1 MSVTI
6 NGSGTITSSTGTLS
20 LGADNLTTTGTI
32 PAAQLTGTMP
42 AVNGAAITALNASN
56 MASGTVPTARLGT
69 GTASSSTILYG
80 NNTWGAAP
88 AAGLTLL
95 ATGTASDSATLEF
108 TSVMTS
114 DYLTYLFIFQSL
126 QPASASVTW
135 RASLSDDNGSSYGIT
150 HRYIT
155 PATYYAGTSG
165 TSGNSGNAEST
176 TPTSEWYLT
185 NGVTHNDDGGCSAQ
199 LWVYDAPTN
208 GAETRAHGT
217 FLSKTNNAGN
227 RLGATP
233 FYGSSEEATVHN
245 AIKFNASSG
254 NITSGKILCYGL
266 KT

>member
-6 NGSGTITSSTGTLS
+6 NGSGTITSSTGTLGFDDENITTTGNLTGTLTS
-20 LGADNLTTTGTI
+20 LPAISGANLTT
-32 PAAQLTGTMP
+32 
-42 AVNGAAITALNASN
+42 LNASN
-56 MASGTVPTARLGT
+56 LASGTVPAARLGT

-80 NNTWGAAP
+80 NNTWGSAP
-88 AAGLTLL
+88 SAGLTLL

-114 DYLTYLFIFQSL
+114 DYLTYLFVFQSL
-126 QPASASVTW
+126 QPASASAVW
-135 RASLSDDNGSSYGIT
+135 RASLSDDNGSSYSIT

-165 TSGNSGNAEST
+165 TSGNSGNSESAA
-176 TPTSEWYLT
+176 PASEWYLT
-185 NGVTHNDDGGCSAQ
+185 NGVTHNDDGGLSAQ
-199 LWVYDAPTN
+199 LWVYDALTN

-245 AIKFNASSG
+245 AIKFRASNG